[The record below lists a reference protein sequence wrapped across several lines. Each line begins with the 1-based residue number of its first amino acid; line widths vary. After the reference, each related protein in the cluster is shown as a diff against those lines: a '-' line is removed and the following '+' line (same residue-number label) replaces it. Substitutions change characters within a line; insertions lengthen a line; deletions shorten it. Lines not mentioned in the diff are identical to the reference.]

1 MYNVQRYILKMYRI
15 ASYIS
20 FYRIP
25 SYISF
30 GSRNPSLRQ
39 MMMMLIMEN
48 ERDKSKNYHDS
59 RFFLFMPTLLK
70 QRMS

>member
-15 ASYIS
+15 A
-20 FYRIP
+20 

-59 RFFLFMPTLLK
+59 RFLCLC
-70 QRMS
+70 QHD